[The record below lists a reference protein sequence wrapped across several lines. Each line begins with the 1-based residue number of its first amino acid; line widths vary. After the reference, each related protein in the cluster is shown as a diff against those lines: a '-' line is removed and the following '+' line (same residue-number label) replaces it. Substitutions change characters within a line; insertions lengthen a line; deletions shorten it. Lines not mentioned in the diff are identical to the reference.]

1 MMANCRFRR
10 KEVNMKKL
18 LNVQEK
24 VKDILMKHPR
34 TRSNDMLLYLK
45 FAEQIDEEYQQNV
58 MKLPFATVIG
68 NMEEYHLPTFGSVG
82 RARRK
87 LQEKYPELR
96 AIDQVQGFRADR
108 EEAYREY
115 ARKEQ

>member
-1 MMANCRFRR
+1 
-10 KEVNMKKL
+10 MKKL

-24 VKDILMKHPR
+24 VKDILIKYPK

-45 FAEQIDEEYQQNV
+45 FAERIDEEFQQNV
-58 MKLPFATVIG
+58 MKLPFATVIS

-96 AIDQVQGFRADR
+96 ATDQVQGFRADR

-115 ARKEQ
+115 ARNE